1 MKLKI
6 GEKELNI
13 KFGYKPTLK
22 EHIISKVVKMSGVSN
37 ENGDTDME
45 KVEDMLLF
53 LPELLLVGMQVH
65 HEEYRYNYDTGEGKE
80 EQLEKAFALVEEY
93 MESEDAD
100 IMEFFN
106 KMQKAL
112 TEDSFLSSLFHKEQK
127 AKAVEEAVQTQA
139 EIVEMPQTTEKNEN

>member
-1 MKLKI
+1 MKLNI

-22 EHIISKVVKMSGVSN
+22 ERIISKVVKMGSVSN
-37 ENGDTDME
+37 ADGDIDME
-45 KVEDMLLF
+45 KVEDLLLF
-53 LPELLLVGMQVH
+53 LPELLLVGMQVN

-100 IMEFFN
+100 IMEFFG
-106 KMQKAL
+106 KLQVVL
-112 TEDSFLSSLFHKEQK
+112 TEDSFLASMFREEKK
-127 AKAVEEAVQTQA
+127 AETIEETVQ
-139 EIVEMPQTTEKNEN
+139 EKIVEMPQTAENSEN

>member
-6 GEKELNI
+6 GKKELNI

-22 EHIISKVVKMSGVSN
+22 ERIISKVVKLSN
-37 ENGDTDME
+37 ITDVDGNTDME

-65 HEEYRYNYDTGEGKE
+65 HKDYRYDYDTKEKKE
-80 EQLEKAFALVEEY
+80 EQLEKTFALVEEY

-100 IMEFFN
+100 VMDFFN
-106 KMQKAL
+106 KIQEAL
-112 TEDSFLSSLFHKEQK
+112 LEDSFLANLFQKEQK
-127 AKAVEEAVQTQA
+127 AEEAEEVVQPKLEVAQGKKTK
-139 EIVEMPQTTEKNEN
+139 EI

>member
-22 EHIISKVVKMSGVSN
+22 ERIISKVVKMSNSLNTDGEV
-37 ENGDTDME
+37 DME
-45 KVEDMLLF
+45 KVEDLLLF
-53 LPELLLVGMQVH
+53 LPELLLVGMQVNH
-65 HEEYRYNYDTGEGKE
+65 KDYRYNYDTGDGKE

-100 IMEFFN
+100 IMEFFG
-106 KMQKAL
+106 KLQEAL
-112 TEDSFLSSLFHKEQK
+112 TEDSFLASLFRKEQK
-127 AKAVEEAVQTQA
+127 AELSEEAVQTQEKA
-139 EIVEMPQTTEKNEN
+139 EN